1 MSHCALGA
9 SAIVRYMFTHTLSNF
24 FLAAADNEIDF
35 LGRAAQ
41 HKKSVQPESRPRLLC
56 FADVCWNYPFFSG
69 LFKPCK

>member
-9 SAIVRYMFTHTLSNF
+9 ARVWYMFAHTLSNF

-41 HKKSVQPESRPRLLC
+41 HKKSVQPESRPKLLC
-56 FADVCWNYPFFSG
+56 FADICCNFLFFRS
-69 LFKPCK
+69 FQAM